1 MNFRDKLQGP
11 SFNHLFGTDNFGRDV
26 FSMIMVGARN
36 SIAVSIIAVLV
47 GAGIGIPLGAFAAA
61 RGGMVDGFV
70 MRVTDLAFAFP
81 ALLTAVIITAVFG
94 PGAVN
99 AMIAIGIFNI
109 PVFARVTRGASLGLW
124 KREYVQA
131 ARCAGRG
138 DVSIT
143 LLHVLPNINHV
154 LIVQATIQFA
164 LAIVAEAGCPMSGL
178 APSRRCRAGAK
189 CSMTHR
195 PLFMTRLGSPFSPAS
210 PSHLPCLAST
220 CWVTDCAMCS
230 TRASGGRDD
239 STLLEMDNMSV
250 ELPFG
255 ARTAN
260 IVSGIT
266 LTLNRGERLGVVGE
280 SGSGKSITALAAMGL
295 LPERM
300 RVRGRLRFDGEDLA
314 NKPEAELCKMRGRRM
329 AMIFQEPMTAL
340 NPVKSIGAQIAEGR
354 RLHLGESRA
363 DAERKA
369 RELLDRVGL
378 PAPRFNLDLY
388 PHQLSGGQRQRVMIA
403 MAIACEPD
411 LLIADE
417 PTTALDVTVQAQILD
432 LMDADR

>member
-1 MNFRDKLQGP
+1 MSDTQILPKPGIFRTVLLSRSLTIGSVITLILVGMALISFFWTPYSPTAMNFRDKLQGP
-11 SFNHLFGTDNFGRDV
+11 SLNHLFGTDNFGRDV

-70 MRVTDLAFAFP
+70 MRMTDLAFAFP

-164 LAIVAEAGCPMSGL
+164 LAIVAEAGLSYVGLGTQPPMPSWGKMLNDAQTFIYDAPWLAIFPGL
-178 APSRRCRAGAK
+178 AITFAV
-189 CSMTHR
+189 
-195 PLFMTRLGSPFSPAS
+195 LG
-210 PSHLPCLAST
+210 LNMLG
-220 CWVTDCAMCS
+220 D
-230 TRASGGRDD
+230 GLRDVLD
-239 STLLEMDNMSV
+239 
-250 ELPFG
+250 P
-255 ARTAN
+255 
-260 IVSGIT
+260 
-266 LTLNRGERLGVVGE
+266 
-280 SGSGKSITALAAMGL
+280 
-295 LPERM
+295 
-300 RVRGRLRFDGEDLA
+300 RVR
-314 NKPEAELCKMRGRRM
+314 
-329 AMIFQEPMTAL
+329 
-340 NPVKSIGAQIAEGR
+340 
-354 RLHLGESRA
+354 
-363 DAERKA
+363 
-369 RELLDRVGL
+369 
-378 PAPRFNLDLY
+378 
-388 PHQLSGGQRQRVMIA
+388 RQR
-403 MAIACEPD
+403 
-411 LLIADE
+411 
-417 PTTALDVTVQAQILD
+417 
-432 LMDADR
+432 

>member
-1 MNFRDKLQGP
+1 MSDTQILPKPGIFRTVLLSRSLTIGTLITVILVAMALISFFWTPYSPTAMNFRDKLQGP
-11 SFNHLFGTDNFGRDV
+11 SLNHLFGTDNFGRDV

-70 MRVTDLAFAFP
+70 MRMTDLAFAFP

-164 LAIVAEAGCPMSGL
+164 LAIVAEAGLYYVGLGTQPPMPSWGKMLNDAQTFIYDAPWLAIFPGL
-178 APSRRCRAGAK
+178 AITFAV
-189 CSMTHR
+189 
-195 PLFMTRLGSPFSPAS
+195 LG
-210 PSHLPCLAST
+210 LNMLG
-220 CWVTDCAMCS
+220 D
-230 TRASGGRDD
+230 GLRDVLD
-239 STLLEMDNMSV
+239 
-250 ELPFG
+250 P
-255 ARTAN
+255 
-260 IVSGIT
+260 
-266 LTLNRGERLGVVGE
+266 
-280 SGSGKSITALAAMGL
+280 
-295 LPERM
+295 
-300 RVRGRLRFDGEDLA
+300 RVR
-314 NKPEAELCKMRGRRM
+314 
-329 AMIFQEPMTAL
+329 
-340 NPVKSIGAQIAEGR
+340 
-354 RLHLGESRA
+354 
-363 DAERKA
+363 
-369 RELLDRVGL
+369 
-378 PAPRFNLDLY
+378 
-388 PHQLSGGQRQRVMIA
+388 RQR
-403 MAIACEPD
+403 
-411 LLIADE
+411 
-417 PTTALDVTVQAQILD
+417 
-432 LMDADR
+432 

>member
-1 MNFRDKLQGP
+1 MSPAKQDTQILPKPGFFRTVLLSRSLTIGTLITVILVAMALISFFWTPYSPTAMNFRDKLQGP
-11 SFNHLFGTDNFGRDV
+11 SLNHLFGTDNFGRDV

-70 MRVTDLAFAFP
+70 MRMTDLAFAFP

-164 LAIVAEAGCPMSGL
+164 LAIVAEAGLSYVGLGTQPPMPSWGKMLNDAQTFIYDAPWLAIFPGL
-178 APSRRCRAGAK
+178 A
-189 CSMTHR
+189 
-195 PLFMTRLGSPFSPAS
+195 
-210 PSHLPCLAST
+210 
-220 CWVTDCAMCS
+220 
-230 TRASGGRDD
+230 
-239 STLLEMDNMSV
+239 
-250 ELPFG
+250 
-255 ARTAN
+255 
-260 IVSGIT
+260 IT
-266 LTLNRGERLGVVGE
+266 LAVLGLNMLGD
-280 SGSGKSITALAAMGL
+280 GL
-295 LPERM
+295 RDVLDP
-300 RVRGRLRFDGEDLA
+300 RVR
-314 NKPEAELCKMRGRRM
+314 
-329 AMIFQEPMTAL
+329 
-340 NPVKSIGAQIAEGR
+340 
-354 RLHLGESRA
+354 
-363 DAERKA
+363 
-369 RELLDRVGL
+369 
-378 PAPRFNLDLY
+378 
-388 PHQLSGGQRQRVMIA
+388 RQR
-403 MAIACEPD
+403 
-411 LLIADE
+411 
-417 PTTALDVTVQAQILD
+417 
-432 LMDADR
+432 

>member
-1 MNFRDKLQGP
+1 MSDTQILPKPGFFRTVLLSRSLTIGTLITVILVAMALTSFFWTPYSPTAMNFRDKLQGP
-11 SFNHLFGTDNFGRDV
+11 SLNHLFGTDNFGRDV

-70 MRVTDLAFAFP
+70 MRMTDLAFAFP

-164 LAIVAEAGCPMSGL
+164 LAIVAEAGLSYVGLGTQPPMPSWGKMLNDAQTFIYDAPWLAIFPGL
-178 APSRRCRAGAK
+178 AITFAV
-189 CSMTHR
+189 
-195 PLFMTRLGSPFSPAS
+195 LG
-210 PSHLPCLAST
+210 LNMLG
-220 CWVTDCAMCS
+220 D
-230 TRASGGRDD
+230 GLRDVLD
-239 STLLEMDNMSV
+239 
-250 ELPFG
+250 P
-255 ARTAN
+255 
-260 IVSGIT
+260 
-266 LTLNRGERLGVVGE
+266 
-280 SGSGKSITALAAMGL
+280 
-295 LPERM
+295 
-300 RVRGRLRFDGEDLA
+300 RVR
-314 NKPEAELCKMRGRRM
+314 
-329 AMIFQEPMTAL
+329 
-340 NPVKSIGAQIAEGR
+340 
-354 RLHLGESRA
+354 
-363 DAERKA
+363 
-369 RELLDRVGL
+369 
-378 PAPRFNLDLY
+378 
-388 PHQLSGGQRQRVMIA
+388 RQR
-403 MAIACEPD
+403 
-411 LLIADE
+411 
-417 PTTALDVTVQAQILD
+417 
-432 LMDADR
+432 